1 MSTVYRK
8 FMKNTIFSLMVA
20 CFGLAM
26 VHTADAAEEIT
37 QDQISEVMKKGFKAK
52 LHNDLA
58 ANKEVLA
65 KYAQWLAAYKPEKG
79 DAASWKAKTEAIV
92 AAIKANDQA
101 ALNTASNCKACH
113 NVHK

>member
-1 MSTVYRK
+1 
-8 FMKNTIFSLMVA
+8 MVA

-26 VHTADAAEEIT
+26 VYTADADEEIT

-79 DAASWKAKTEAIV
+79 DAASWKAKTEAFV
-92 AAIKANDQA
+92 AAIKANDQV